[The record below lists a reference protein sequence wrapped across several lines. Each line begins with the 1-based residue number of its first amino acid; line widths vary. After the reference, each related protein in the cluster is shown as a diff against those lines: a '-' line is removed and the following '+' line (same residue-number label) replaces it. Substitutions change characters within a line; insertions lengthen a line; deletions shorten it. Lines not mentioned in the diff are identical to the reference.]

1 MAFLLRLSEQETELL
16 RAQAE
21 REHRSMHEVARLA
34 VLERVAVA
42 DRDAQRRAFIANE
55 LPDWAP
61 VIERLGDL

>member
-1 MAFLLRLSEQETELL
+1 MAFVLKLTEQETELL

-34 VLERVAVA
+34 VLERVTSTEQ
-42 DRDAQRRAFIANE
+42 DERRDAFIRDE

-61 VIERLGDL
+61 VMDRLSRS